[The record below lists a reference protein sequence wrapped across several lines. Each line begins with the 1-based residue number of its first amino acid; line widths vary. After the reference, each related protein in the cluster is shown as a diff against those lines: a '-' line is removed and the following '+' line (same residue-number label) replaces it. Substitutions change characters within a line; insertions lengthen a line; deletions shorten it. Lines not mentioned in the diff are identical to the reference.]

1 MKQQVYRAA
10 LYMRLSRDDE
20 DYGESVS
27 IETQRKIVTQFAN
40 DQNFIIVDEYVDDGW
55 TGTNFE
61 RPAFK
66 RMIED
71 IESEKINCI
80 VTKDLS
86 RLGREHIMMDYY
98 LEFYFP
104 EKRIRYI
111 AVTEN
116 EDTEKGLSDFVP
128 FKNLFNEW
136 FAKDTSRKVKAAF
149 KAKFAAG
156 DRICTYVKIG
166 YKRDPEIK
174 EISGKQ

>member
-1 MKQQVYRAA
+1 MKQLIYRVA

-27 IETQRKIVTQFAN
+27 IETQRKIITQFAN
-40 DQNFIIVDEYVDDGW
+40 EQHFIIVDEYIDDGW
-55 TGTNFE
+55 SGTNFD
-61 RPAFK
+61 RPAFQ
-66 RMIED
+66 RMMED
-71 IESEKINCI
+71 VESGKVNCI
-80 VTKDLS
+80 ITKDLS

-128 FKNLFNEW
+128 FKNLFKNI
-136 FAKDTSRKVKAAF
+136 SH
-149 KAKFAAG
+149 
-156 DRICTYVKIG
+156 
-166 YKRDPEIK
+166 
-174 EISGKQ
+174 SGKVSNDFSLFGRF